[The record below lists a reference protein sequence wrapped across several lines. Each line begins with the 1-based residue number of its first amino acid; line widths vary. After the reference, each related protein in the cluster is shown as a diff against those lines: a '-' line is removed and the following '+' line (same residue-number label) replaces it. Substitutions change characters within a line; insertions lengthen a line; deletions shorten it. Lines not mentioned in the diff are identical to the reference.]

1 MCRACT
7 MHTRARAHGACA
19 CACASARARWGMRHA
34 ARARVHVCTPGYR
47 WESGSTRGCTTATAS
62 KSSIGTCCG
71 IARQAPPTHPSP
83 WRNASPLA
91 PLRVSLAPALLRPP
105 AQRHHPNSRPGR
117 TSPPLTLTL
126 TQTLTL
132 TRTSPSPS
140 ASTSTRASRTM
151 STRDKAHASRLL

>member
-1 MCRACT
+1 MCRACA
-7 MHTRARAHGACA
+7 MHTRAQGRTGHVRAPAPVHVHVGAC
-19 CACASARARWGMRHA
+19 GMRH
-34 ARARVHVCTPGYR
+34 VHVCTCARLATGGSREAPEAAR
-47 WESGSTRGCTTATAS
+47 RRPRRSLQSGPVA
-62 KSSIGTCCG
+62 
-71 IARQAPPTHPSP
+71 APHGKPPPPPPPHPSP

-91 PLRVSLAPALLRPP
+91 PSRFSWVPALLRLPV
-105 AQRHHPNSRPGR
+105 QRHRPKSRPGR
-117 TSPPLTLTL
+117 TSPPL